1 MSVYRTS
8 RRAHVQSSR
17 KVTLYLG
24 CVRVRIGLGGLR
36 WSLLPL
42 AKSNANILSQYSL
55 YQEFDFAAAFR
66 LALRNQTR
74 PSVVSVQFVPGMY
87 SISHYRGLISP
98 CTSKCQY
105 SYMVY
110 FSNPR
115 AQLNMHLFVRV
126 LAPLSTRSS
135 TRSELLFYTVLCAS
149 SLVPT
154 CTGSGQ
160 ATPPFLV

>member
-87 SISHYRGLISP
+87 SISHYRVQDATCLRGLRLRP
-98 CTSKCQY
+98 
-105 SYMVY
+105 
-110 FSNPR
+110 
-115 AQLNMHLFVRV
+115 ALLALLRV
-126 LAPLSTRSS
+126 LSAPRERSGAS
-135 TRSELLFYTVLCAS
+135 AKKMKKSAVLAQKETID
-149 SLVPT
+149 V
-154 CTGSGQ
+154 GDVQ
-160 ATPPFLV
+160 WKW